1 LDSYFDTIKIS
12 RKILQG
18 YIRIPLLFYLTR
30 AYGRTAIIQVNV
42 GDPLLNSL
50 S

>member
-1 LDSYFDTIKIS
+1 LRPYFDTIKIS

-18 YIRIPLLFYLTR
+18 YLRIPVIFYLTR
-30 AYGRTAIIQVNV
+30 PYGRTAIMQANV

-50 S
+50 L